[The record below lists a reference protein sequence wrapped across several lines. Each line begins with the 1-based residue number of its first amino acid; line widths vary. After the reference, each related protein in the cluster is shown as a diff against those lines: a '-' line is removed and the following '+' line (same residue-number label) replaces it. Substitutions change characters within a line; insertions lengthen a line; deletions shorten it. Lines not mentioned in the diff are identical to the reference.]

1 MSVSFQPTIFSSTV
15 DTINKQNS
23 YCMLSEESIHPTYE
37 DSCQK
42 MLIQFENRENLVT
55 EKTWN
60 QQNQENRK
68 LYKNQIVSSTNQLA
82 EKSERW
88 MITYRLRNLRAIAIN

>member
-1 MSVSFQPTIFSSTV
+1 
-15 DTINKQNS
+15 
-23 YCMLSEESIHPTYE
+23 MLSEGSIHPTYE
-37 DSCQK
+37 DACQK
-42 MLIQFENRENLVT
+42 MLIQFQNRENLMT

>member
-1 MSVSFQPTIFSSTV
+1 
-15 DTINKQNS
+15 
-23 YCMLSEESIHPTYE
+23 MLSEGSIHPTYE

-42 MLIQFENRENLVT
+42 MLIQFQNRENLMT

-68 LYKNQIVSSTNQLA
+68 LYKIQIVSSTNQLA

-88 MITYRLRNLRAIAIN
+88 MITYRLRNLRDIAIN